1 MTPLEQW
8 LSEATRGL
16 SPESAGRV
24 RDEIQ
29 QHYDSACEAGE
40 EGGCDA
46 LAALGSP
53 RAANRAYRKV
63 LLTEQE
69 AIMAPTIAQRKRSSP
84 SRIFLSSCFL
94 VAFIWTMLGRRH
106 DPSLPLITLVI
117 FCVAPMSWLYP
128 PTTLARCWIYTGVYG
143 VRSFL
148 IAVIALWYDPAGW
161 IWGLAMGATIFLIE
175 YLPLHRQRLSILRKL
190 EAGQTWSLLPMEPQL
205 THLDAIALRRLSKA
219 EQPGEIVSAVV
230 LCLILAAM
238 AVWLPG
244 AFAPMA
250 IFVTLASVA
259 RRTLPIYT
267 AERSRLCRIVRWS
280 AMTVAALL
288 PPLYHARIPWAGA
301 AFLAWI
307 FVLIDWRNISIR
319 RKLPVSQ
326 WPKGLYW

>member
-24 RDEIQ
+24 REEIQ

-40 EGGCDA
+40 EVGCAA

-53 RAANRAYRKV
+53 REANRAYRKV

-69 AIMAPTIAQRKRSSP
+69 AIVAPVIAQRKRSSP
-84 SRIFLSSCFL
+84 SRIFLTSGFL
-94 VAFIWTMLGRRH
+94 AAFVWMMLGRHH

-117 FCVAPMSWLYP
+117 FCTVPMNWFFP

-143 VRSFL
+143 VRSVL
-148 IAVIALWYDPAGW
+148 IAVIAWWYDPAGW
-161 IWGLAMGATIFLIE
+161 TWGLVAGAIIFVID
-175 YLPLHRQRLSILRKL
+175 YFPLHRQRLSILRKL
-190 EAGQTWSLLPMEPQL
+190 EAGQAWSPLPMEPQL
-205 THLDAIALRRLSKA
+205 THLDAIALRRLRKS
-219 EQPGEIVSAVV
+219 EQPHEIVCAAI

-238 AVWLPG
+238 AVWLPA

-250 IFVTLASVA
+250 VFVTLDSVV
-259 RRTLPIYT
+259 RRTLPIHT
-267 AERSRLCRIVRWS
+267 AQRSRLCRIVRWS
-280 AMTVAALL
+280 AMAVAAVL
-288 PPLYHARIPWAGA
+288 PLFYHARIPWMGA

-319 RKLPVSQ
+319 RKLPVSE